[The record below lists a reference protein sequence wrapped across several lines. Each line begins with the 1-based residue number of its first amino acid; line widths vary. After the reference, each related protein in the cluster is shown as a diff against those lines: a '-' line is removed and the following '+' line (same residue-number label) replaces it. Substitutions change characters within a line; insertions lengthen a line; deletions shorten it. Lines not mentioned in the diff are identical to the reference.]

1 MNILARLKGISEK
14 NTIIYKNVIG
24 AFAVKGASLI
34 LSLFT
39 MPAYMRFFEDEQIL
53 GVWFTLLSVLSWI
66 LNFDLGIGNGLRNN
80 LTSALAMGDRNAAKE
95 YISSPIG

>member
-80 LTSALAMGDRNAAKE
+80 LTSAWRWGIVMRRKNIFRL
-95 YISSPIG
+95 PIG